1 MSKEKPKL
9 KHYHVCISKVC
20 HVTFEDVFAYSE
32 AEAEEAAESS
42 AYGGAGQDCFDDYH
56 FEMKAHMQ
64 TDDPS
69 EVKAE
74 WESYF
79 GDVDSEDMFVRG

>member
-1 MSKEKPKL
+1 M
-9 KHYHVCISKVC
+9 
-20 HVTFEDVFAYSE
+20 FAYSKEE
-32 AEAEEAAESS
+32 AEKAAESS

-56 FEMKAHMQ
+56 FEMEAHMQ
-64 TDDPS
+64 TDNPR
-69 EVKAE
+69 EVKEE

>member
-1 MSKEKPKL
+1 MAKNAQL
-9 KHYHVCISKVC
+9 KHYHVEISKVC
-20 HVTFEDVFAYSE
+20 HVTFEDVFAFSK

-56 FEMKAHMQ
+56 SEMKAHMQ
-64 TDDPS
+64 TKDPK

-74 WESYF
+74 WISFF
-79 GDVDSEDMFVRG
+79 GDEDADDMFVRG

>member
-1 MSKEKPKL
+1 MAKNKQL
-9 KHYHVCISKVC
+9 KHYHVEISKVC
-20 HVTFEDVFAYSE
+20 HVTFEDVFAFSK

-56 FEMKAHMQ
+56 FEMKAHLK
-64 TDDPS
+64 TKNPK

-74 WESYF
+74 WISFF
-79 GDVDSEDMFVRG
+79 GDEDADDMFVTG

>member
-1 MSKEKPKL
+1 MAKNKQL
-9 KHYHVCISKVC
+9 KHYHVEISKVC

-42 AYGGAGQDCFDDYH
+42 AYSGAGQGCFDDYH
-56 FEMKAHMQ
+56 FEMKAHLK
-64 TDDPS
+64 TKNPK

-74 WESYF
+74 WISFF
-79 GDVDSEDMFVRG
+79 GDEDADDMFVRG